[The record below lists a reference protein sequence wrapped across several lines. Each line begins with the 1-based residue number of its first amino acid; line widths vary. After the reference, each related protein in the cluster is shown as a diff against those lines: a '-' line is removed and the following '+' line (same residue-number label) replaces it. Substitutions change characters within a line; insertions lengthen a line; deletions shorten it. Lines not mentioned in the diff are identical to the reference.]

1 MKAEVVLEGRGQG
14 RVPLPTLDA
23 EVVPHQVVQN
33 LLKCLMYQVL
43 EHQFNEGFNCD
54 DGMKDLT
61 VKKATVEIGVET
73 ETEA

>member
-1 MKAEVVLEGRGQG
+1 VKAEVVLEGRGQG

-33 LLKCLMYQVL
+33 LLKFLMYEVL

-61 VKKATVEIGVET
+61 VKKATVEIEI
-73 ETEA
+73 EA